1 MKVLIRNLNMQIIV
15 DEYVLLDVV
24 LELENGNRVTLTE
37 TKNGLEIQTKNQT
50 DLVLIA
56 ANSFIIK

>member
-1 MKVLIRNLNMQIIV
+1 MKIIVHDLNMHIIV

-50 DLVLIA
+50 DLVLVA

>member
-50 DLVLIA
+50 DLVLVA

>member
-1 MKVLIRNLNMQIIV
+1 MKIIVHDLNMRITV
-15 DEYVLLDVV
+15 DEYVPLDVV

>member
-1 MKVLIRNLNMQIIV
+1 MKVLIHDLNMRITV
-15 DEYVLLDVV
+15 DEYVPLDVV
-24 LELENGNRVTLTE
+24 LELENGNKVTITE

-50 DLVLIA
+50 NLVLVA